1 MGRWHST
8 VMALALLGA
17 GPLQAQD
24 PAALATR
31 LAAMTAVSGF
41 EQGMADSIRALI
53 PGAHLDRAGDVVKS
67 SGPGTGGLLLVCPLD
82 EPGYVVGEVRSDGWL
97 TLRRVG
103 AGADAKFDQRQEGER
118 VTVWGTRGGI
128 PGVVAVRS
136 VHLTRGRGAADQ
148 PFTVDDALVD
158 VGAANAVQASAGGV
172 AVLAP
177 VAREKRPARYG
188 HDLLAAP
195 SAGRRGACAALAVAA
210 GTAHPVGRV
219 VVAFVVEQGLGLRG
233 MLTVMHTEGP
243 FDRTILV
250 DGRTGAFGVPIE
262 GSDSAMGARY
272 AMFGKVSRLSLAT
285 KYSGAPVE
293 TISLPDVQALAS
305 RLTAEIGGG
314 R

>member
-1 MGRWHST
+1 MRRWHST
-8 VMALALLGA
+8 VTALALIGA
-17 GPLQAQD
+17 GTLQAQD

-41 EQGMADSIRALI
+41 EQGMADSLRLSI
-53 PGAHLDRAGDVVKS
+53 PGARLDRAGNVVKS
-67 SGPGTGGLLLVCPLD
+67 SGAGPGGLLVVCPLD
-82 EPGYVVGEVRSDGWL
+82 EPGYVVGELRSDGWL

-103 AGADAKFDQRQEGER
+103 AGADPKFDQRQEGER
-118 VTVWGTRGGI
+118 VTVWGTRGPL

-136 VHLTRGRGAADQ
+136 VHLARGRGAADQ

-158 VGAANAVQASAGGV
+158 VGASSAAQAAAGGV

-177 VAREKRPARYG
+177 VAREKRPLRYG

-195 SAGRRGACAALAVAA
+195 WAGRRGACAALASAA
-210 GTAHPVGRV
+210 ATTHPAGRV
-219 VVAFVVEQGLGLRG
+219 VVAFTVEQGLGLRG

-250 DGRTGAFGVPIE
+250 DGRTGAFGAPVE

-272 AMFGKVSRLSLAT
+272 PMFGKVSRLSLAT
-285 KYSGAPVE
+285 RYGGAPVE

-305 RLTAEIGGG
+305 RLTVEMGGG